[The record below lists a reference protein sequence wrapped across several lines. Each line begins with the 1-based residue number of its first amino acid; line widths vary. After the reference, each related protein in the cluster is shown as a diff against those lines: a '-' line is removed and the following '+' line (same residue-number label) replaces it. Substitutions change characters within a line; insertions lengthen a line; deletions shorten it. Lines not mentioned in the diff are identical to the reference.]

1 MTPAIIIKIVVGAL
15 SAILLGWYA
24 NWKFYRSGKETQKGI
39 DQNASFEKHKKAEE
53 IAARPVNSVEDV
65 IDRL

>member
-53 IAARPVNSVEDV
+53 IAARPVNSVDDA

>member
-1 MTPAIIIKIVVGAL
+1 MSSVILIKIGVAAL

-53 IAARPVNSVEDV
+53 IAAKPAGSVDD
-65 IDRL
+65 IIGKL